1 MFKNIESAE
10 ERIRPYIYETPLE
23 KSLFLSKK
31 YESNLFLKCEHLQK
45 TGSFKIRGALNKIIS
60 MSKEDKTKG
69 VIAASTGNHG
79 QGVAL
84 ASKIMGVKAT
94 IYVPHDVS
102 SMKLEGILSLGAD
115 IKICEGDCLQSELEA
130 RNAANSQGVTFIS
143 PYNDPEVIAGQGTIG
158 VELLKQLPK
167 LDAVFISVGGGG
179 LISGI
184 ASYLKH
190 YKPNIKVIGCW
201 PKNSP
206 VMSECIK
213 AGEVFNVPE
222 ENTISDGTA
231 GGIEPGT
238 ITLPMC
244 QNLIDEHILVSEEE
258 IKKSM
263 KIIASYE
270 RMIIEGAAAVPL
282 AAFIKNSAHFK
293 NQNIAV
299 LLCGRN
305 ISLDKFIEAIQ

>member
-1 MFKNIESAE
+1 MFKFIEAAE
-10 ERIRPYIYETPLE
+10 KIIRPYIYETPLE

-45 TGSFKIRGALNKIIS
+45 TGSFKIRGALNKILS
-60 MSKEDKTKG
+60 MSEKDKAKG
-69 VIAASTGNHG
+69 IIAASTGNHG

-84 ASKIMGVKAT
+84 AAKMTGVKST
-94 IYVPHDVS
+94 IYVPHDIS
-102 SMKLEGILSLGAD
+102 PMKLEGMLSLGAEV
-115 IKICEGDCLQSELEA
+115 KICKGDCLHSELEA
-130 RNAANSQGVTFIS
+130 RSTANSQGVTFIS
-143 PYNDPEVIAGQGTIG
+143 PYNDLEIIAGQGTIG
-158 VELLKQLPK
+158 VELLKQLPN
-167 LDAVFISVGGGG
+167 LDTIFISVGGGG

-190 YKPNIKVIGCW
+190 YKTNIKVIGCW
-201 PKNSP
+201 PENSP

-213 AGEVFNVPE
+213 AGEIFNVPE
-222 ENTISDGTA
+222 KNTISDGTA

-258 IKKSM
+258 IKNSM

-270 RMIIEGAAAVPL
+270 RMIIEGSAAVPL
-282 AAFIKNSAHFK
+282 AAYIKNAGHFK
-293 NQNIAV
+293 NQNIAI

-305 ISLDKFIEAIQ
+305 ISLDKFIEAM